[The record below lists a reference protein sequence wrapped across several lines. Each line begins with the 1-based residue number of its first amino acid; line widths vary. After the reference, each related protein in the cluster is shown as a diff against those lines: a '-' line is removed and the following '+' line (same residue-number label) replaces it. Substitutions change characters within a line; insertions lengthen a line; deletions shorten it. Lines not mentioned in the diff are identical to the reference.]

1 MFLSK
6 RSIVL
11 YYKEHNVKRGCKMK
25 RILVYLKPFKLRML
39 AGFGIKVTGTMAEL
53 VLPFILTHILENVI
67 SRENIGDI
75 VFYGIIMA
83 VFSLI
88 ACIGNITANRMA
100 ARVTTNF
107 SKAMR
112 KELFTKTLYLSCA
125 DTDDFTIPSLESRI
139 TTDTYN
145 VHNFIGMMQRM
156 GVRAPILLIGGITL
170 TLIMDWALALV
181 MIATLPV
188 IFITVY
194 SISRKGVP
202 LYTDVQRSQD
212 NMVRVA
218 REDVQGIRVIKALSK
233 NEHENRRY
241 DKVNRELSKK
251 ERKAGTIMGIV
262 NPVMTLLMNLGIAA
276 VVAVAAIRVSK
287 GLSSPATVIAFMQYF
302 TLISMA
308 MMSLSRMFVMYT
320 KCAASANR
328 ISQVLDTPD
337 RFKVAEDNSPE
348 SDSHIAFRNVSFS
361 YFGKKDNLTDI
372 SFSLKKGQRLGIIG
386 ATGSGKS
393 TLIKLLLRFYEPQK
407 GKITLNGKNITSL
420 DREKLTSLFGVALQN
435 DFIYADTIEENIR
448 FGRDIS
454 RDDII
459 KAAKTAQ
466 AHDFIT
472 AFKDGYEH
480 RLSSKGTNVS
490 GGQRQRIL
498 ISRALA
504 AKPDILILDD
514 SSSALDYKTDS
525 LLRNALDKE
534 LSDTTVITVAQRVSS
549 VKNCDLI
556 MVLDNGKVIGKG
568 KHSELINSCPEYK
581 EISDSQMGGAF
592 VE

>member
-1 MFLSK
+1 
-6 RSIVL
+6 
-11 YYKEHNVKRGCKMK
+11 MK
-25 RILVYLKPFKLRML
+25 RILVYIKPFKLRML
-39 AGFGIKVTGTMAEL
+39 AGFIIKVAATMAEL

-67 SRENIGDI
+67 GRQNIGNI
-75 VFYGIIMA
+75 VFYGVVMLI
-83 VFSLI
+83 FSLI
-88 ACIGNITANRMA
+88 ACLGNIIANRMA

-112 KELFTKTLYLSCA
+112 KDLFTKTLYLSSA
-125 DTDDFTIPSLESRI
+125 DTDNFTIPSLESRI

-170 TLIMDWALALV
+170 TLIMDSALALV
-181 MIATLPV
+181 MIATLPI
-188 IFITVY
+188 IFITVF

-202 LYTDVQRSQD
+202 LYTNVQRSQD

-241 DKVNRELSKK
+241 DKVNRELSQK

-276 VVAVAAIRVSK
+276 VVAAAAVRVSK

-328 ISQVLDTPD
+328 IAEVLDTPE
-337 RFKVAEDNSPE
+337 RFSVAEDNNTPE
-348 SDSHIAFRNVSFS
+348 KSLVSFKNVSFS

-372 SFSLKKGQRLGIIG
+372 SFTLQKGQRLGIIG

-393 TLIKLLLRFYEPQK
+393 TLIKLLLRFYEPQS
-407 GKITLNGKNITSL
+407 GKITVKGKSITSFS
-420 DREKLTSLFGVALQN
+420 RKELTSMFGVALQN
-435 DFIYADTIEENIR
+435 DFIYADTIRENIR
-448 FGRDIS
+448 FGREIS
-454 RDDII
+454 EENII

-466 AHDFIT
+466 AHGFIT
-472 AFKDGYEH
+472 DFNDGYDH
-480 RLSSKGTNVS
+480 ILSSKGTNIS

-514 SSSALDYKTDS
+514 SSSALDYKTDA

-534 LSDTTVITVAQRVSS
+534 MSDTAIITVAQRISS

-556 MVLDNGKVIGKG
+556 MVLDNGKVIGQG
-568 KHSELINSCPEYK
+568 KHTDLLMNCPEYK